1 MATRPVRPRSIPRCV
16 MFRTARWVAAGVL
29 VAAVAASAPADDS
42 MLKVKVGDAFPDFK
56 LAVTAPAGSKDAK
69 KEVTLADLKG
79 KTAVIAFY
87 PKAKT
92 GG

>member
-1 MATRPVRPRSIPRCV
+1 
-16 MFRTARWVAAGVL
+16 MFRTARWVVAGVL
-29 VAAVAASAPADDS
+29 VAAVAAHAPAQDS
-42 MLKVKVGDAFPDFK
+42 ALKVKVGDPFPDFK
-56 LAVTAPAGSKDAK
+56 LAVTAPAGVKDAK
-69 KEVTLADLKG
+69 KELSLADIKG

>member
-1 MATRPVRPRSIPRCV
+1 
-16 MFRTARWVAAGVL
+16 MFRTARWVVAGVL
-29 VAAVAASAPADDS
+29 VAAVAAHSPAQDS
-42 MLKVKVGDAFPDFK
+42 TLKVKVGDAFPDFK
-56 LAVTAPAGSKDAK
+56 LAVTAPAGAKDAK
-69 KEVTLADLKG
+69 KELSLADLKG

>member
-1 MATRPVRPRSIPRCV
+1 
-16 MFRTARWVAAGVL
+16 MFRTARWVVAGVV
-29 VAAVAASAPADDS
+29 VAAVAATAPADDS

-56 LAVTAPAGSKDAK
+56 LSVTAPAGAIDAK
-69 KEVTLADLKG
+69 KEVSLADLKG
-79 KTAVIAFY
+79 KTVVIAFY